1 MGKEKKPR
9 AVALGI
15 VERKGKI
22 LVGEGYDKLKDQHF
36 YRPIGGG
43 IEFLEKAEDTL
54 KREFKEEIG
63 KEVKAIKFL
72 GVTENIFSY
81 EGNDGHEIIMLYSG
95 EIADKDYEEVYHVVD
110 GNKPFDAVWIDKNEF
125 VNNNKILYP
134 EKVVEF
140 LK

>member
-1 MGKEKKPR
+1 MVNEKKPR

-15 VERKGKI
+15 VKHGDKI
-22 LVGEGYDKLKDQHF
+22 LVGKGYDKKKDEHF

-54 KREFKEEIG
+54 KREFQEEIG
-63 KEVKAIKFL
+63 KEVKALKFL
-72 GVTENIFSY
+72 GVTENIFNY
-81 EGNDGHEIIMLYSG
+81 EGNNGHEIILLYSG

-110 GNKPFDAVWIDKNEF
+110 GNKPFDAVWVDQNEF
-125 VNNNKILYP
+125 INKNKILYP

>member
-1 MGKEKKPR
+1 MGNEKKPR

-15 VERKGKI
+15 VKHGDKI
-22 LVGEGYDKLKDQHF
+22 LVGKGYDKLKNQHF

-54 KREFKEEIG
+54 KREFQEEIG
-63 KEVKAIKFL
+63 KEVKSIKFL
-72 GVTENIFSY
+72 GVTENIFCY
-81 EGNDGHEIIMLYSG
+81 EGNNGHEIILLYSG

-110 GNKPFDAVWIDKNEF
+110 GNKPFDAVWVDKNEF
-125 VNNNKILYP
+125 VNKNKILYP